1 VKFISC
7 TAVVLA
13 ALGLTGCPVKGIG
26 GSKFSVGGT
35 VTGVVGSGLVIQN
48 NSGNNLALG
57 TNGEFVFG
65 SGIEDGNAYSVT
77 VLTQPSNPAQ
87 TCTVRNGSGTIDKSD
102 VSNVL
107 VSCTQTGRFAFVANR
122 ISNSVSAYGI
132 DPGSGALFAVAGQ
145 PFPVTGT
152 TPTALAVD
160 PNGQFLYVA
169 NSGSNNVS
177 VFSIN
182 AGSGTLSTVNFATPA
197 GTGPAA
203 LVVDPTDHYLYVA
216 NLTSGTISAY
226 AINSGALTE
235 IAGSPFA
242 VGAGPASLAIDPNG
256 NFLYA
261 ANFNGANITVFAI
274 TLATG
279 ALSNISGS
287 PFATG
292 AGPLSIGVS
301 PTDSFAF
308 VANEAANTL
317 SAYSL
322 NALTGALTAAPGSPT
337 AVASNPEAI
346 AVDPAGRYVYA
357 ANVTAANEVATF
369 AITPSSGAL
378 NLASTSPAGN
388 LPINLAVDPS
398 GQFVYAANFNANSI
412 SAYVVDSATGA
423 LMPVAGSPFATGA
436 QPHSIAID

>member
-1 VKFISC
+1 VKIIVC
-7 TAVVLA
+7 MTLCLA
-13 ALGLTGCPVKGIG
+13 ALGLTGCPVNGIG

-48 NSGNNLALG
+48 NSGNNLAIG
-57 TNGEFVFG
+57 ANGQFVFG
-65 SGIEDGNAYSVT
+65 NSVDDGGAYSVT

-87 TCTVRNGSGTIDKSD
+87 TCTVRNGSGTINKND

-107 VSCTQTGRFAFVANR
+107 VACTQTGRFAFVANR
-122 ISNSVSAYGI
+122 VSNSVSAYGI
-132 DPGSGALFAVAGQ
+132 DSANGALVAVGGQ

-182 AGSGTLSTVNFATPA
+182 AASGALSTVDFATPA
-197 GTGPAA
+197 GIGPAA
-203 LVVDPTDHYLYVA
+203 LIVDPTDHYLYVA

-226 AINSGALTE
+226 AINAGNLTE

-242 VGAGPASLAIDPNG
+242 VGSGPASLAIDPNG

-261 ANFNGANITVFAI
+261 ANFNGANATVFFI

-292 AGPLSIGVS
+292 AGPLSIGIS

-308 VANEAANTL
+308 VANEAANTV
-317 SAYSL
+317 SSYSL
-322 NALTGALTAAPGSPT
+322 NALTGALTSAPGSPT
-337 AVASNPEAI
+337 AVGTNPEAI

-357 ANVTAANEVATF
+357 ANVTAVNEVATF

-378 NLASTSPAGN
+378 NLVSSSPAGA

-398 GQFVYAANFNANSI
+398 GQFVYAANFNADSI
-412 SAYVVDSATGA
+412 SAYVVDTATGA
-423 LMPVAGSPFATGA
+423 LMPVAGSPFATGG